1 MSEEPVLL
9 NVQGPV
15 ATIVLNRPE
24 RMNTFTPALVSAL
37 LGALDAVAT
46 AEGVR
51 VVVLTGAGT
60 AFCAGG
66 DLREGLGP
74 MLGDGS
80 RPEQTAQLRAS
91 TSAVQR
97 LRNLPQ
103 VTVAAINGACAGAGL
118 SLALACDLR
127 ITHAKA
133 TFATGFLTAGVSGD
147 FGGVWFATRLL
158 GTARAAELYLLNER
172 IDAKEAHRVGLVTKV
187 VPERGFGADVSDL
200 VSSLL
205 SRAPQALELM
215 RANLRDA
222 EDLGLAA
229 YLDVETERQVVTATS
244 SDAAEAA
251 AAFLAKRPP
260 RFTGR

>member
-1 MSEEPVLL
+1 MSDDPVLL
-9 NVQGPV
+9 SVQGPV

-24 RMNTFTPALVSAL
+24 RMNTFTPALLEGL
-37 LGALDAVAT
+37 LAALDQVA
-46 AEGVR
+46 GLDDVR
-51 VVVLTGAGT
+51 IVVLTGAGA

-66 DLREGLGP
+66 DLREGLGT
-74 MLGDGS
+74 MLGDG
-80 RPEQTAQLRAS
+80 PLAEQTAQLRRS
-91 TSAVQR
+91 TAATQR

-127 ITHAKA
+127 VASAKA

-147 FGGVWFATRLL
+147 FGGAWFATRLL
-158 GTARAAELYLLNER
+158 GSARAAELYLLNER
-172 IDAKEAHRVGLVTKV
+172 IDAKEAHRLGLVTKV
-187 VPERGFGADVSDL
+187 VPERGFGAEVGDL

-205 SRAPQALELM
+205 SRAPLALALL

-229 YLDVETERQVVTATS
+229 YLDAETERQVVTMTS
-244 SDAAEAA
+244 DDAAEAA

>member
-1 MSEEPVLL
+1 MSDDPVLL
-9 NVQGPV
+9 SVQGPV

-24 RMNTFTPALVSAL
+24 RLNTFTPELLEAL
-37 LGALDAVAT
+37 LAVLDEVAGLD
-46 AEGVR
+46 GVR

-66 DLREGLGP
+66 DLREGLGT
-74 MLGDGS
+74 MLGEGS
-80 RPEQTAQLRAS
+80 VAERTAQLRRS
-91 TSAVQR
+91 TAATQR

-127 ITHAKA
+127 VAHAKA

-147 FGGVWFATRLL
+147 FGGAWLATRLL
-158 GTARAAELYLLNER
+158 GASRAAELYLLNER
-172 IDAKEAHRVGLVTKV
+172 FDAKEALRLGLVTKV
-187 VPERGFGADVSDL
+187 HADRAFGEGVNEVVSG
-200 VSSLL
+200 LL
-205 SRAPQALELM
+205 ARAPMALALL

-229 YLDVETERQVVTATS
+229 YLDAETERQVVTMS
-244 SDAAEAA
+244 SDDAAEAA

>member
-1 MSEEPVLL
+1 MSDEPVLL

-24 RMNTFTPALVSAL
+24 RMNTFTPALLEAL
-37 LGALDAVAT
+37 LAALDAVA
-46 AEGVR
+46 AADGVR
-51 VVVLTGAGT
+51 VAVLTGAGA

-74 MLGDGS
+74 MLGDGT
-80 RPEQTAQLRAS
+80 RAEQTLHLRRS
-91 TSAVQR
+91 TAATQK

-127 ITHAKA
+127 IAQAKA

-147 FGGVWFATRLL
+147 FGGVWLATRLL
-158 GTARAAELYLLNER
+158 GTARAAELYLMNER
-172 IDAKEAHRVGLVTKV
+172 FDAKEALRIGLVTRV
-187 VPERGFGADVSDL
+187 VPERSFGEGVNEV

-205 SRAPQALELM
+205 GRAPRALELM
-215 RANLRDA
+215 RENLRDA

-229 YLDVETERQVVTATS
+229 YLDAETERQVITS
-244 SDAAEAA
+244 TSEDAAEAA
-251 AAFLAKRPP
+251 AAFLTKRPP

>member
-1 MSEEPVLL
+1 MSDDPVLL
-9 NVQGPV
+9 SVQGPV

-24 RMNTFTPALVSAL
+24 RMNTFTPALLEGL
-37 LGALDAVAT
+37 LAALDQVA
-46 AEGVR
+46 GLDDVR
-51 VVVLTGAGT
+51 VVVLTGAGA

-66 DLREGLGP
+66 DLREGLGT
-74 MLGDGS
+74 MLGDG
-80 RPEQTAQLRAS
+80 PLAEQTAQLRRS
-91 TSAVQR
+91 TAATQR

-127 ITHAKA
+127 VASAKA

-147 FGGVWFATRLL
+147 FGGAWLATRLL

-172 IDAKEAHRVGLVTKV
+172 FEAKEALRLGLVSKV
-187 VPERGFGADVSDL
+187 YAERSFGEGVNEVVSG
-200 VSSLL
+200 LL
-205 SRAPQALELM
+205 ARAPRALALL

-229 YLDVETERQVVTATS
+229 YLDAETERQVVTMRTD
-244 SDAAEAA
+244 DAAEAA